1 MFPYSVPFPKET
13 PEPKNYVELPKD
25 STTAQPSSTKSGEF
39 VVFTEGLTRQQA
51 EIAQNKE
58 NLISLFDK
66 YDDGDGVISHDE
78 FKRFYSE
85 KVETGRNGKT
95 TVGGKYTVQQGDT
108 LDKIAREFRTTA
120 YELYKLNRNVIGND
134 INKIQIGMELVI
146 FDTVQTEETIEKC
159 DHTHEEGH
167 VHEEDHDHGEKT
179 KCSNDSVC
187 DASKLYAEKVLS
199 NHQSRVN
206 FYNIFRTLKPECKD
220 MSAMEVMEEF
230 YKLDNKQKQEFLDKT
245 LMQMGIDVHKADLSI
260 VDGCVEEFL
269 AQSPE
274 GFTING
280 KTIKTIED
288 YNNLD
293 FIDQADVR
301 HKALEARLK
310 KDLADGNPNNRV
322 SKEYEAIKDKTLEA
336 IMAEECEAITND
348 NRLTAEQK
356 ENKIATVKK
365 IFDKINSDNT
375 KNDEQ
380 KKFELARVRVIEA
393 YRASDVLDI
402 AVAIQKGNDDNAMLK
417 AQAYL
422 DASYG
427 DKNTKTFLS
436 NLTKM
441 SARIRKK
448 ALERLVAGKIGA
460 QFGVA
465 AAETCAK
472 IQELQAQIGAMS
484 DKQAQIVDAKELVDT
499 FGKEYTDDTIKLIAE
514 DATNQEALK
523 TLVDNNKEYASTINE
538 IYTEVASTTTDTSR
552 KEMLNTVI
560 EYTNTVI
567 ANTSGGNSS
576 SESNSTA
583 SSGGAVSSGASIPVS
598 NQAPVS
604 NPILPQFEYVNQL
617 KQASQAFVENAS
629 RQEENSNSVI
639 PEQFRNDFKSVSEY
653 LEFKPT
659 GMSVPKYRSVKHML
673 QQNFTMAVENLIK
686 HHSVVPDKFKAK
698 IHSLFGSL
706 DNKTRCELFIEGNA
720 ETRQFMK
727 KYQYMNGD
735 KLLSYAETHQDEVKG
750 ASKEVRLLIEE
761 LKKEEEKSHA

>member
-39 VVFTEGLTRQQA
+39 VLFAEGLTRQQA
-51 EIAQNKE
+51 EIAKNKE
-58 NLISLFDK
+58 RLINLFDK
-66 YDDGDGVISHDE
+66 YDDGDGIISHDE
-78 FKRFYSE
+78 FMRYCSTGESGKR
-85 KVETGRNGKT
+85 VAT
-95 TVGGKYTVQQGDT
+95 GGKYIVQKGDS
-108 LDKIAREFRTTA
+108 LDAIARDFHTSA
-120 YELYKLNRNVIGND
+120 YDLYKLNRRVIGND
-134 INKIQIGMELVI
+134 INKIQIGMVLVI
-146 FDTVQTEETIEKC
+146 FDTAQTEETIDKC

-179 KCSNDSVC
+179 KCSNNSVC
-187 DASKLYAEKVLS
+187 DASKIYNEQLS
-199 NHQSRVN
+199 NHQSRVD

-245 LMQMGIDVHKADLSI
+245 LMQMGVDVHKADLSI

-274 GFTING
+274 GFTISG

-402 AVAIQKGNDDNAMLK
+402 AVAIQKGDDDNALYK
-417 AQAYL
+417 AHAYL

-427 DKNTKTFLS
+427 DKNTKMFLS
-436 NLTKM
+436 NLTKTK
-441 SARIRKK
+441 ARIRKK
-448 ALERLVAGKIGA
+448 ELGILVAGKIGA
-460 QFGVA
+460 QFGAA